1 MRTVDIMN
9 NFSLSYICDAAEF
22 YGIALMMLGALMK
35 RYSCDGMRDVF
46 YAQFS

>member
-1 MRTVDIMN
+1 MSTVDKMN

-22 YGIALMMLGALMK
+22 YGITLMLLAALMK

-46 YAQFS
+46 SA